1 MTDNEIKFYIV
12 CKYAKLKSVFSNTM
26 DTIAI
31 IYTILKQGR
40 EHILNDIKRIIFD
53 KILLYLQVLLAR
65 PVRIAFLGKDVVLAM
80 FVVSIAIPYVYEVFA
95 YYQKILYLY
104 VPY

>member
-12 CKYAKLKSVFSNTM
+12 FKYAKLKSVFSNTM

-31 IYTILKQGR
+31 IYTILKQCR
-40 EHILNDIKRIIFD
+40 EHILNDIKRRIFD

-65 PVRIAFLGKDVVLAM
+65 PVRIAFLGKDVVQTQ
-80 FVVSIAIPYVYEVFA
+80 FVVRIAIPYINEMFA
-95 YYQKILYLY
+95 
-104 VPY
+104 